1 MTSERGE
8 IRLPKDSSLTGYAKP
23 NVSDLK
29 TIHGQVTLNGFSRM
43 CLYIYMY
50 VYVDHVTIISNK
62 KGENDHLRF
71 LKWGVQLSLETHFV
85 LIKNFIYYEGSA
97 LNSGTCMR
105 LEAEFM
111 KLYRGARD

>member
-1 MTSERGE
+1 
-8 IRLPKDSSLTGYAKP
+8 
-23 NVSDLK
+23 
-29 TIHGQVTLNGFSRM
+29 M

-62 KGENDHLRF
+62 KEENDHLRF

-97 LNSGTCMR
+97 LNSGTCM
-105 LEAEFM
+105 EAGGRAYEALQGCQGLNSGCQTYVVNFFTH
-111 KLYRGARD
+111 